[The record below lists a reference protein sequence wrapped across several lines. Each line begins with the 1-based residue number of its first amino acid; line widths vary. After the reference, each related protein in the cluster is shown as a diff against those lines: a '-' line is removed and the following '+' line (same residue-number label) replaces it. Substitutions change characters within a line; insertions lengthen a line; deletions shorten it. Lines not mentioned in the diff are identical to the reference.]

1 MYERFYQLRERPFA
15 LSPDPEYLFPS
26 SVHRLGLDYL
36 RYGIE
41 GHAGFVVITG
51 EIGSGKTTL
60 LQALLR
66 NLDAETTV
74 ARLLNTI
81 LEPRELLEAIMLD
94 LGVDTTGMSKP
105 LLLRE
110 LARILVQQRSQ
121 ERRVILVI
129 DEAQNLSLPSLEEVR
144 MLSNFETEK
153 SKLIQ
158 IILVGQPELRD
169 RLTLPELEQ
178 LRQRVTVT
186 YHIQPLDATE
196 TQGYI
201 NHRLRRAALGPPLQF
216 TRDVTDL
223 VYVGSRG
230 VPRMINVICD
240 STLLFGYANERRIID
255 SSLVRSVLDE
265 LETSGVLKRWPSHF
279 SPAAG
284 AATAVATQVPSN
296 ESSLPNQAAEAPG
309 DEHPPTVAEL
319 MRPGTERVGGRDP
332 AACDEADDRACL
344 ERTPNAA
351 FKPVVNQ
358 TPEKS
363 PIRWTPALAAS
374 PIIPPL
380 ADALALTHAATPL
393 AAARLKAPAA
403 RRRSEPPTVWERFKR
418 LMLDVPGTEL
428 EDRL

>member
-265 LETSGVLKRWPSHF
+265 LETSGVLKRWPSDF
-279 SPAAG
+279 LPAAG
-284 AATAVATQVPSN
+284 TATAVATQAPSN
-296 ESSLPNQAAEAPG
+296 ERSLLDQPSEAPG
-309 DEHPPTVAEL
+309 DEHLPIIAEL
-319 MRPGTERVGGRDP
+319 MRPRTARVGERDS
-332 AACDEADDRACL
+332 AAYHGADDRARV

-380 ADALALTHAATPL
+380 ADALALTHAATPV
-393 AAARLKAPAA
+393 AAARLQAPAA
-403 RRRSEPPTVWERFKR
+403 RLRSEPPTVWERFKR